1 MMTLV
6 DMTLAAE
13 HAAAV
18 ARLDADLVIAA
29 SGSPD
34 FDVHQLR
41 SRAVS
46 AYRAALAT
54 GAGKPSDSSWN
65 LLALTVNAY
74 VARVEATAR
83 TRDATR
89 SPRATGLTRL
99 RAAAGTSRSSPQH
112 RRLSADTRRPAP
124 S

>member
-18 ARLDADLVIAA
+18 ARLDADLVIAS

-46 AYRAALAT
+46 AYRAALSA
-54 GAGKPSDSSWN
+54 GAGKPADSSWN
-65 LLALTVNAY
+65 VLALTVNAY

-83 TRDATR
+83 TRDA
-89 SPRATGLTRL
+89 
-99 RAAAGTSRSSPQH
+99 RAAVARLDSLGCELLPELLDRRRSIAG
-112 RRLSADTRRPAP
+112 
-124 S
+124 